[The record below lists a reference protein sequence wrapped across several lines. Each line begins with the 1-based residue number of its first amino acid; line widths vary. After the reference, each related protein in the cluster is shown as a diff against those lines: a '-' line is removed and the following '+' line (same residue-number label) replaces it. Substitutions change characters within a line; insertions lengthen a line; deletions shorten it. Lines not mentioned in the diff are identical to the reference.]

1 MEHIF
6 AKSTIR
12 AQTSLF
18 SSFHRHT
25 LFCSECFRAEW
36 CAFGISLLS
45 QQRLRPAITPSS
57 KICSCLVINGESW
70 FFNCSWLLCNGDFIG
85 DCGSL
90 FSFYVHWLIIR
101 LLSYSLWLVQ
111 WHSTFLLLNLIEM
124 YFLFIFIRAWSKS
137 RRLMILSVI
146 LKDGGASL
154 GGSNNSFLFVLIDH
168 LLLG

>member
-18 SSFHRHT
+18 SSFHRHA

-57 KICSCLVINGESW
+57 KICSCLGINGESR
-70 FFNCSWLLCNGDFIG
+70 FFYCSWFLCKGNLIG

-90 FSFYVHWLIIR
+90 FSFYVHRLIIR

-111 WHSTFLLLNLIEM
+111 WHSTFLLLNLFEM
-124 YFLFIFIRAWSKS
+124 FFLFILFQDRGKF
-137 RRLMILSVI
+137 RRLMILRVI
-146 LKDGGASL
+146 LEDRGASL
-154 GGSNNSFLFVLIDH
+154 SSSDNFFLFVLIDH